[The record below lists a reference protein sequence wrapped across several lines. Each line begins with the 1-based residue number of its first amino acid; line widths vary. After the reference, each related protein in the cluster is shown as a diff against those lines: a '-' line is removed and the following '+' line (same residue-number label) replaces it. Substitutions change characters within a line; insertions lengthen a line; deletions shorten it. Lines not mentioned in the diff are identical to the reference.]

1 MAKIQPSIKAIITRF
16 IKALEKDNIPVSQAV
31 LFGSRAKK
39 QGDQWSDIDIAIVSE
54 IFEGD
59 RFNDRARIRKTTL
72 SVSSDLSPIP
82 FRPEDFS
89 LEDPFVREILS
100 TGRRII

>member
-1 MAKIQPSIKAIITRF
+1 MAKRQPSVKAIIKRYL
-16 IKALEKDNIPVSQAV
+16 KALEEDNIHVNQAI
-31 LFGSRAKK
+31 LFGSRARKE
-39 QGDQWSDIDIAIVSE
+39 GDQWSDIDIAIVSE
-54 IFEGD
+54 TFEGD

-89 LEDPFVREILS
+89 PNDPFVREILS
-100 TGRRII
+100 TGKRVI

>member
-1 MAKIQPSIKAIITRF
+1 MAKRQPSIIAIIKRF
-16 IKALEKDNIPVSQAV
+16 IKALEKDNIPVSQAF

-54 IFEGD
+54 TFKGD
-59 RFNDRARIRKTTL
+59 RFADRARIRKTTL
-72 SVSSDLSPIP
+72 SVSSDLSPLP

-89 LEDPFVREILS
+89 PEDPFVREILS